1 VTCGKLLDGLSDLV
15 VKLFLALSG
24 SIQAISSQLSL
35 VITSLLGSSNVFPSL
50 TLYSR
55 IVQFLDLFLLVGIGL
70 GLPEEERTN
79 FVYKTS
85 LYNL

>member
-1 VTCGKLLDGLSDLV
+1 MTCGKLLDGLSDLV

-50 TLYSR
+50 AFYSR
-55 IVQFLDLFLLVGIGL
+55 VMRFLDFFLLVGIGF

-79 FVYKTS
+79 FIYKTS
-85 LYNL
+85 VYYL